1 MESVPTIDM
10 GEITESL
17 LVSDCFVKGHLD
29 SGRRIGPREVG
40 KDVMVMIYLYVGNES
55 PLPKEGLFRRLMDS
69 ANKRGCRWLHY
80 LTALMIEFD
89 VYAIILD
96 SLQYLS
102 SRKPNK
108 L

>member
-1 MESVPTIDM
+1 MD
-10 GEITESL
+10 EITECL
-17 LVSDCFVKGHLD
+17 LVSDGVLNGHWTLDRPWKGE
-29 SGRRIGPREVG
+29 PRNVG

-69 ANKRGCRWLHY
+69 ANKRGSRWLHY